1 MASTQVTRSSVSEA
15 RGPISSSTTTTSFKS
30 ALFEARCH
38 LSMNT
43 KPGRSARVYLGL
55 NRDTDGCRCRLNA
68 RCRRSLSA
76 HRWYL
81 EQSSENISLPH
92 CVSAF
97 PYKNDICS
105 FLRQNMSRSGP
116 GKPQHRLN
124 RPVKQAYQQHLLF
137 ESLGVAWG
145 WRDANRVLTVQ
156 SDRPG

>member
-1 MASTQVTRSSVSEA
+1 MQCKVTKKVSRLNPDKETCPKVMVLESDDEFTFCCEQ
-15 RGPISSSTTTTSFKS
+15 GS
-30 ALFEARCH
+30 
-38 LSMNT
+38 
-43 KPGRSARVYLGL
+43 GVYLGL

-81 EQSSENISLPH
+81 EQSSVNISLPH

-105 FLRQNMSRSGP
+105 FLRHNVSRSGP

-156 SDRPG
+156 SDRPA